1 MAYTGV
7 DKWGKDSK
15 QKDFEKQQYKKNFK
29 ANNPGKALSDE
40 GLEDIYN
47 RRNQESVDAKAKN
60 KSSGAFSHITNKT
73 WVQEADKSSGVS
85 AQEAAN
91 RETALNRAKQSKANR
106 EAESAAAQNNA
117 RVMGEQKAHQKGA
130 GRFEGSAAA
139 EASATGKMINTGA
152 TTDLNK
158 GMQTGAQQTPLTRK
172 QELENK
178 YDKEIFYKDP
188 SGENHVT
195 GGMSY
200 VHGYAGSNPMKEGQ
214 DEGEYMKGM
223 KDNWVSRQL
232 LGEKYDK
239 EIFHKDPGGDKSK
252 NITGDMSH
260 AYAYAAKNPM
270 KETGQDE
277 SEYLAGM
284 RDDWIDREMLGQKY
298 DKEIFHKDPGGD
310 QSKNVTK
317 DMSHAHAYVA
327 KSPMKEG
334 QDEGEYLAGMRDDWI
349 NQQMDAGKGYQ
360 QGINAKNAWKKE
372 GKKSKGKEFLDNKV
386 AEQKPPES
394 TPVTQEPP
402 SQTAP
407 PQSTPVTQE
416 PPSQTAPPQ
425 GMPEAVFPGGS
436 DPKKPYTT
444 GDEPTTTIPSYR
456 SRHDQTPPPQAAPPK
471 GGMNTGATT
480 DLSGGRPDE
489 FQYTIPKH
497 RPEDYGLPDAPPSYQ
512 EPERDYIKYNKGN
525 QSGLSDDEARY
536 AMLTGS
542 GQSSYGD
549 DDDDAARRYAML
561 TGNNAYSDPGQTQLD
576 RYTSR
581 YTR

>member
-239 EIFHKDPGGDKSK
+239 EIFHKDPGGDQSK
-252 NITGDMSH
+252 HVSGDLSH
-260 AYAYAAKNPM
+260 AYAYAAK
-270 KETGQDE
+270 
-277 SEYLAGM
+277 
-284 RDDWIDREMLGQKY
+284 
-298 DKEIFHKDPGGD
+298 
-310 QSKNVTK
+310 
-317 DMSHAHAYVA
+317 
-327 KSPMKEG
+327 SPMQKG